1 MTVESTFAG
10 KVALVTGGSRGIG
23 RAIALALGARGATVI
38 VGARSAEAAGATA
51 AEIESGGGSARSIAV
66 DIADERSVDIA
77 MAELLKEHATIPLLV
92 NNAGIT
98 RDNLLMRMK
107 KEDWNEVIDTN
118 LSGIYRVCRS
128 LVPSMVKARY
138 GRIVNIT
145 SVVSRSGNP
154 GQANYAASKAGTE
167 GFTRSLAREL
177 ASRNITVNCLAPGF
191 IETDMTGTLT
201 DAQREALLAQVPMK
215 RLGRPEDVAYG
226 VTYLLSEQAS
236 YVTGITLD
244 INGGM
249 YM

>member
-1 MTVESTFAG
+1 VELALSG
-10 KVALVTGGSRGIG
+10 KTALVTGASRGIG
-23 RAIALALGARGATVI
+23 RAIATTLARQGAKVI
-38 VGARSAEAAGATA
+38 VTATTLEGASKTVEAIAGA
-51 AEIESGGGSARSIAV
+51 GGSATAV
-66 DIADERSVDIA
+66 ALNVADDRSVA
-77 MAELLKEHATIPLLV
+77 ATMAEVLKEHATIPLLV

-107 KEDWNEVIDTN
+107 SEDWNEVIDTN

-154 GQANYAASKAGTE
+154 GQANYAAAKSGIE
-167 GFTRSLAREL
+167 GFSRSLAREL
-177 ASRNITVNCLAPGF
+177 ASRNITVNCVAPGF
-191 IETDMTGTLT
+191 IDTDMTQSLT
-201 DAQREALLAQVPMK
+201 EAQREALLTQVPLR
-215 RLGRPEDVAYG
+215 RLGTPDDVASG
-226 VTYLLSEQAS
+226 VAYLVSDAAS

>member
-1 MTVESTFAG
+1 MELPLSG
-10 KVALVTGGSRGIG
+10 KTALVTGASRGIG
-23 RAIALALGARGATVI
+23 RAIATTLARHGAKVIVTATTLEGASTTVEAI
-38 VGARSAEAAGATA
+38 VGA
-51 AEIESGGGSARSIAV
+51 GGSATAV
-66 DIADERSVDIA
+66 ALNVADDQSVA
-77 MAELLKEHATIPLLV
+77 ATMAEVLKEHATIPLLV

-107 KEDWNEVIDTN
+107 LEDWNEVIDTN

-154 GQANYAASKAGTE
+154 GQANYAAAKSGIE
-167 GFTRSLAREL
+167 GFSRSLAREL
-177 ASRNITVNCLAPGF
+177 ASRNITVNCVAPGF
-191 IETDMTGTLT
+191 IDTDMTQSLT
-201 DAQREALLAQVPMK
+201 EAQREALLTQVPLK
-215 RLGRPEDVAYG
+215 RLGTPDDVAAG
-226 VTYLLSEQAS
+226 VAYLVSDAAS

>member
-1 MTVESTFAG
+1 VEPSLSG
-10 KVALVTGGSRGIG
+10 KTALVTGASRGIG
-23 RAIALALGARGATVI
+23 RAIAMTLAQRGAKVIVTATTIESASKTAEAI
-38 VGARSAEAAGATA
+38 VGA
-51 AEIESGGGSARSIAV
+51 GGSAMAV
-66 DIADERSVDIA
+66 ALNVADDQSVA
-77 MAELLKEHATIPLLV
+77 AVMAEVLKEHATIPLLV

-107 KEDWNEVIDTN
+107 LEDWNEVIDTN

-145 SVVSRSGNP
+145 SVVSQSGNP
-154 GQANYAASKAGTE
+154 GQANYAASKSGIE
-167 GFTRSLAREL
+167 GFSRSLAREL
-177 ASRNITVNCLAPGF
+177 ASRNITVNCVAPGF
-191 IETDMTGTLT
+191 IDTDMTQSLT
-201 DAQREALLAQVPMK
+201 EAQREALLTQVPLK
-215 RLGRPEDVAYG
+215 RLGTPDDVASG
-226 VTYLLSEQAS
+226 VAYLVSDAAS